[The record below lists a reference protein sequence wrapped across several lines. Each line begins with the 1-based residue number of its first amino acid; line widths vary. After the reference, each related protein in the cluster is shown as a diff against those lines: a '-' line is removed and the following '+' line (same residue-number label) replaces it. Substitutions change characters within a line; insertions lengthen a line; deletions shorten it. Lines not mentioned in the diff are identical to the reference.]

1 MTRRLSRDIHARI
14 RWDSIPPRQCATT
27 DEATDARARGASIVV
42 RAARRRVD
50 RGVRRTNR
58 TERPKETTTFA
69 GSIASTA
76 SIASIDPCALPRI
89 DTGRVNRD
97 ARDGPRAIVDAK
109 VGIGSMDDEVDGVQ
123 DARRGRRGRNG
134 GDGLDVGRTRADVGT
149 ASVLTRG
156 AVPLR
161 VDAGTNGV
169 ADAATR
175 TRAADIVKNAKT
187 RWLRNT
193 EVCDALLNYVA
204 YGFEA
209 SAEAPMKP
217 RAGTLYLINRRWCF
231 KGWIKLAKKG

>member
-1 MTRRLSRDIHARI
+1 MD
-14 RWDSIPPRQCATT
+14 
-27 DEATDARARGASIVV
+27 RARS
-42 RAARRRVD
+42 
-50 RGVRRTNR
+50 
-58 TERPKETTTFA
+58 
-69 GSIASTA
+69 ST
-76 SIASIDPCALPRI
+76 R
-89 DTGRVNRD
+89 
-97 ARDGPRAIVDAK
+97 K
-109 VGIGSMDDEVDGVQ
+109 VGIGSMDDEVDADVGTAP
-123 DARRGRRGRNG
+123 ARRRTPREAPEGRNG

-169 ADAATR
+169 ADAAAR
-175 TRAADIVKNAKT
+175 TPLADIVKNAKA

-217 RAGTLYLINRRWCF
+217 RAGTLYLINRRVVRFFRKDGHNWQ
-231 KGWIKLAKKG
+231 KKKDGKTVTRDARKVEGWDGGALELLLHALRG